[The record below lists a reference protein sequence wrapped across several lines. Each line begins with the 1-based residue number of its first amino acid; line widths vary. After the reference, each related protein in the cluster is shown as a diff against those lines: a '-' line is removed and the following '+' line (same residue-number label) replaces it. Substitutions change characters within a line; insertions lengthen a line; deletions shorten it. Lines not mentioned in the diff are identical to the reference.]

1 MTRSR
6 VAATISPT
14 DTATRSRAAAT
25 TSPTDTATR
34 SRTATDT
41 TTRTLSP
48 GSTASATN
56 SRAAGTSSNTLTET
70 RTETQTPTE
79 TRTETH
85 TATETQT
92 PSNAITQ
99 SPTSAT
105 TPSPTPSSSMSTA
118 ITLNIPSSQQ
128 ANADTLIRGYISN
141 YAAQAGYSNA
151 DINSVTWANGVYT
164 VTGNVVGAQQF
175 QNGFPLSSA
184 YTNLLASLV
193 PSPSPTPSSA
203 PSVALPIGI
212 AVGATALAVIGAA
225 TAIYLT
231 RQKRR
236 RISFDPNAPTVM
248 NTLKNAIPATRMSLP
263 TAIQPVNNMN
273 EDYYDPEQATR
284 PISFQ
289 ENSHVQTLQKQA
301 SLPAAEIKAR
311 MNFIPITNTKS
322 SIDKIKMSTSAPASP
337 QIPHGFQ
344 TSPSTR
350 QLVHPFM
357 ARRHT
362 LPPPPASEFDL
373 NKSSPSLQQP
383 PPPPP
388 PPEEPRVVFNA
399 LPPRQNYPPPPLE

>member
-1 MTRSR
+1 
-6 VAATISPT
+6 
-14 DTATRSRAAAT
+14 
-25 TSPTDTATR
+25 
-34 SRTATDT
+34 
-41 TTRTLSP
+41 
-48 GSTASATN
+48 
-56 SRAAGTSSNTLTET
+56 
-70 RTETQTPTE
+70 
-79 TRTETH
+79 
-85 TATETQT
+85 
-92 PSNAITQ
+92 
-99 SPTSAT
+99 
-105 TPSPTPSSSMSTA
+105 MSTA
-118 ITLNIPSSQQ
+118 FTLNIPSSQQ
-128 ANADTLIRGYISN
+128 SNADTLIRGYVTS

-151 DINSVTWANGVYT
+151 VINSITWANGVYT

-184 YTNLLASLV
+184 YTSLLGSLV
-193 PSPSPTPSSA
+193 PSPSPTPSTA

-236 RISFDPNAPTVM
+236 RISFDPNAPTVI
-248 NTLKNAIPATRMSLP
+248 NALKNAIPATRMSLP
-263 TAIQPVNNMN
+263 NAIQPVN

-301 SLPAAEIKAR
+301 SMPAAELKERI
-311 MNFIPITNTKS
+311 NFVPINNTKP
-322 SIDKIKMSTSAPASP
+322 IFDKIKMSTSAPSSP
-337 QIPHGFQ
+337 LIPHGFQ
-344 TSPSTR
+344 QSASTR

-373 NKSSPSLQQP
+373 NRDSPSLQP

-388 PPEEPRVVFNA
+388 DDEPRTAFNA
-399 LPPRQNYPPPPLE
+399 LPPRQNYPPPPVE